1 MIYRT
6 VGIFAHIDSG
16 KTTLTERILFEAGKI
31 SAIGTIEDG
40 NTESDQ
46 LQEEIERGIS
56 IRTSFHVVPWTTT
69 FGSFEIQLID
79 TPGHIDFRNQVTDLL
94 PAMETAIVILEA
106 GTVVQSQ
113 ARLVI
118 EELRKANV
126 PIVFFINKLDR
137 FGEEYLDTLVSLE
150 EILLVPPVS
159 LFQKGKTGGWEYY
172 LENEQVFSKTTKEEI
187 LASDEESLLN
197 FWKEE
202 NESSFLP
209 RKTLQTGTKEGK
221 IYPVY
226 GGSAKTG
233 EGVKELLNLVL
244 WTGPKETDL
253 VSKSPL
259 LVLSRRTD
267 PQIGR
272 YAVVYPT
279 VSMPVKKAFQILTKS
294 GKKPN
299 DSGKNKNGHS
309 NENKDQEEKT
319 DPNSNGILGLTF
331 FSPETGEAQ
340 DMLIKGKLGY
350 LLANEI
356 LDMEPGKPVS
366 PVGLASSETE
376 RKFNEPALSPF
387 SVVLEPENSSE
398 KEFWLCRLN
407 ELVWEDPGY
416 RLELK
421 EETGQ
426 IALFGRGE
434 LHLEIGIRRISEKTE
449 KKLSFSSI
457 NIAKLELFKKM
468 SHKVALEHRAFEDQ
482 KSSGA
487 LIAVLED
494 TADFSKHIAF
504 EVSLPEEVKH
514 SIETSFM
521 EACLHGFYGEE
532 VCGLKLRVLSY
543 EMPPGDSQTTLT
555 LLKVAILAGVKECFP
570 SNTYLVGPLTE
581 IEVMV
586 DADHLGVVL
595 SDLSRR
601 NAKVVSIFEAVAGKS
616 HLKANASAENLLGFS
631 GALRNMTKGIGI
643 SWERTAFTSEFYAVL
658 KE

>member
-16 KTTLTERILFEAGKI
+16 KTTLTERILFESGRI

-46 LQEEIERGIS
+46 LPEEIERGIS
-56 IRTSFHVVPWTTT
+56 IRTTFHTVPWNTK
-69 FGSFEIQLID
+69 FGDFEIQLID

-106 GTVVQSQ
+106 GTGVQSQ

-118 EELRKANV
+118 EELRKANI

-137 FGEEYLDTLVSLE
+137 FGDEYLDTLVSLE
-150 EILLVPPVS
+150 EILKQPPVT
-159 LFQKGKTGGWEYY
+159 LFQKRQSGGWEYF
-172 LENEQVFSKTTKEEI
+172 LESEDSFSKQTKEE
-187 LASDEESLLN
+187 LLSFDDELLLRYWN
-197 FWKEE
+197 D
-202 NESSFLP
+202 ESSAAELP
-209 RKTLQTGTKEGK
+209 SLALRQGTEKTKL
-221 IYPVY
+221 YPVY

-233 EGVKELLNLVL
+233 EGVRELLNLVL
-244 WTGPKETDL
+244 WTNPKEIQL
-253 VSKSPL
+253 SSEVPL
-259 LVLSRRTD
+259 IVLSRRTD

-272 YAVVYPT
+272 YAVVYSVT
-279 VSMPVKKAFQILTKS
+279 NLSVSEICQRLEALQKKQETTHLSQVGQSSFSSFLTNPIS
-294 GKKPN
+294 FLSP
-299 DSGKNKNGHS
+299 DS
-309 NENKDQEEKT
+309 E
-319 DPNSNGILGLTF
+319 
-331 FSPETGEAQ
+331 SPETT
-340 DMLIKGKLGY
+340 LTKGKLY
-350 LLANEI
+350 YILADERI
-356 LDMEPGKPVS
+356 RMEPGQSVS
-366 PVGLASSETE
+366 IPGLSTLDLKHQISEKT
-376 RKFNEPALSPF
+376 PSPF
-387 SVVLEPENSSE
+387 SVVLEPEISSE
-398 KEFWLCRLN
+398 KEFWLCRLK
-407 ELVWEDPGY
+407 ELEWEDPGY
-416 RLELK
+416 QLELR

-426 IALFGRGE
+426 IVLFGRGE
-434 LHLEIGIRRISEKTE
+434 LHLEIGIRRITGKTE
-449 KKLSFSSI
+449 KKLMFSSI
-457 NIAKLELFKKM
+457 NIAKIELLKKM

-494 TADFSKHIAF
+494 TADFSKQIAF

-521 EACLHGFYGEE
+521 EACLRGFYGEE
-532 VCGLKLRVLSY
+532 VCGLRFRILSY
-543 EMPPGDSQTTLT
+543 EIPPGDLQTTLT

-601 NAKVVSIFEAVAGKS
+601 NAKVVSIEEAVAGKS

>member
-16 KTTLTERILFEAGKI
+16 KTTLTERILFEAGVI
-31 SAIGTIEDG
+31 SAVGTIEDG

-56 IRTSFHVVPWTTT
+56 IRTSFHVVPWKTS

-94 PAMETAIVILEA
+94 PAMESAIVVLEA

-118 EELRKANV
+118 EELRMANV
-126 PIVFFINKLDR
+126 PMVFFINKLDR
-137 FGEEYLDTLVSLE
+137 FGDDYLDTLVSLE
-150 EILLVPPVS
+150 EILGGAPVS
-159 LFQKGKTGGWEYY
+159 LFQKDKSGKLEFY
-172 LENEQVFSKTTKEEI
+172 LKNAASFPKAVKEE
-187 LASDEESLLN
+187 LLSWN
-197 FWKEE
+197 DDLMI
-202 NESSFLP
+202 SSWNDP
-209 RKTLQTGTKEGK
+209 SGQTDFSMIGLRTGPKSGK
-221 IYPVY
+221 LYPVY

-233 EGVKELLNLVL
+233 VGVRELLDLVL
-244 WTGPKETDL
+244 WTEPKDSREL
-253 VSKSPL
+253 SFEVFPL
-259 LVLSRRTD
+259 LVLSRRMA
-267 PQIGR
+267 PEIGR

-279 VSMPVKKAFQILTKS
+279 KDLELVSFKNLTMGQRKGKFTTEENDPEELFQFL
-294 GKKPN
+294 
-299 DSGKNKNGHS
+299 DSEG
-309 NENKDQEEKT
+309 
-319 DPNSNGILGLTF
+319 
-331 FSPETGEAQ
+331 ETGVHALQ
-340 DMLIKGKLGY
+340 KGKLI
-350 LLANEI
+350 LLKSHHN
-356 LDMEPGKPVS
+356 LVLLPGFPVS
-366 PVGLASSETE
+366 LRMHQEPKDL
-376 RKFNEPALSPF
+376 NEVSNRNPSPF
-387 SVVLEPENSSE
+387 SVVIEPEESLD
-398 KEFWLCRLN
+398 KEFWLCRLE

-426 IALFGRGE
+426 IVLYGRGE
-434 LHLEIGIRRISEKTE
+434 LHLEIGIRRITAKTE

-494 TADFSKHIAF
+494 TADFSKQIAF

-532 VCGLKLRVLSY
+532 VCGLRLRVLSY
-543 EMPPGDSQTTLT
+543 EMPSGDSQTTLT

-586 DADHLGVVL
+586 DANHLGVVL

-601 NAKVVSIFEAVAGKS
+601 NAKVVSTYEAVAGKS

>member
-56 IRTSFHVVPWTTT
+56 IRTTFHAVPWKTQ

-150 EILLVPPVS
+150 EILQVPPVS
-159 LFQKGKTGGWEYY
+159 LFQKGKTGDWEYY
-172 LENEQVFSKTTKEEI
+172 LENEERFSKTTKEEI
-187 LASDEESLLN
+187 LSFDEESLLQY
-197 FWKEE
+197 WKGET
-202 NESSFLP
+202 ESSNLP
-209 RKTLQTGTKEGK
+209 KQALQKGTGEGK
-221 IYPVY
+221 LYPVY

-233 EGVKELLNLVL
+233 VGVKELLDLVL
-244 WTGPKETDL
+244 WTNPKEIKT
-253 VSKSPL
+253 SSQSPF

-267 PQIGR
+267 PEKGR

-279 VSMPVKKAFQILTKS
+279 ASMTTNEAYQIITEGDPLLAKV
-294 GKKPN
+294 G
-299 DSGKNKNGHS
+299 
-309 NENKDQEEKT
+309 EE
-319 DPNSNGILGLTF
+319 GL
-331 FSPETGEAQ
+331 SYVDPETWEPQGN
-340 DMLIKGKLGY
+340 LTKGKLGY
-350 LLANEI
+350 LLTNEI
-356 LDMEPGKPVS
+356 LEIEPGKPVQKL
-366 PVGLASSETE
+366 GLMPHGSELKVSE
-376 RKFNEPALSPF
+376 GSLSPF
-387 SVVLEPENSSE
+387 SVVLEPDISSE
-398 KEFWLCRLN
+398 KEFWLCRLQ

-416 RLELK
+416 QLELR

-426 IALFGRGE
+426 IVLFGRGE

-449 KKLSFSSI
+449 KKLNFSSI

-514 SIETSFM
+514 SIETSFL

-543 EMPPGDSQTTLT
+543 EMPPGDLQTTLT

-586 DADHLGVVL
+586 DANHLGVVL

>member
-16 KTTLTERILFEAGKI
+16 KTTLTERILFESGRI

-46 LQEEIERGIS
+46 LPEEIERGIS
-56 IRTSFHVVPWTTT
+56 IRTTFHTVPWNTK
-69 FGSFEIQLID
+69 FGDFEIQLID

-106 GTVVQSQ
+106 GTGVQSQ

-118 EELRKANV
+118 EELRKANI

-137 FGEEYLDTLVSLE
+137 FGDEYLDTLVSLE
-150 EILLVPPVS
+150 EILKQPPVT
-159 LFQKGKTGGWEYY
+159 LFQKRQSGGWEYF
-172 LENEQVFSKTTKEEI
+172 LESEDSFSKQTKEE
-187 LASDEESLLN
+187 LLSFDDELLLRYWN
-197 FWKEE
+197 D
-202 NESSFLP
+202 ESSAAELP
-209 RKTLQTGTKEGK
+209 SLALRQGTEKTKL
-221 IYPVY
+221 YPVY

-233 EGVKELLNLVL
+233 EGVRELLNLVL
-244 WTGPKETDL
+244 WTNPKEIQL
-253 VSKSPL
+253 SSEVPL
-259 LVLSRRTD
+259 IVLSRRTD

-272 YAVVYPT
+272 YAVVYSVT
-279 VSMPVKKAFQILTKS
+279 NLSVSEICQRLEALQKKQETTHLSQVGQSSFSSFLTNPIS
-294 GKKPN
+294 FLSP
-299 DSGKNKNGHS
+299 DS
-309 NENKDQEEKT
+309 E
-319 DPNSNGILGLTF
+319 
-331 FSPETGEAQ
+331 SPETT
-340 DMLIKGKLGY
+340 LTKGKLY
-350 LLANEI
+350 YVLADERI
-356 LDMEPGKPVS
+356 RMEPGQSVS
-366 PVGLASSETE
+366 IPGLSTLDLKHQISEKT
-376 RKFNEPALSPF
+376 PSPF
-387 SVVLEPENSSE
+387 SVVLEPEISSE
-398 KEFWLCRLN
+398 KEFWLCRLK
-407 ELVWEDPGY
+407 ELEWEDPGY
-416 RLELK
+416 QLELR

-426 IALFGRGE
+426 IVLFGRGE
-434 LHLEIGIRRISEKTE
+434 LHLEIGIRRITGKTE
-449 KKLSFSSI
+449 KKLMFSSI
-457 NIAKLELFKKM
+457 NIAKIELLKKM

-494 TADFSKHIAF
+494 TADFSKQIAF

-521 EACLHGFYGEE
+521 EACLRGFYGEE
-532 VCGLKLRVLSY
+532 VCGLRFRILSY
-543 EMPPGDSQTTLT
+543 EIPPGDLQTTLT

-601 NAKVVSIFEAVAGKS
+601 NAKVVSIEEAVAGKS

>member
-1 MIYRT
+1 MNYRT

-56 IRTSFHVVPWTTT
+56 IRTTFHVVPWTTS
-69 FGSFEIQLID
+69 FGTFEIQLID

-118 EELRKANV
+118 EELRKAKI

-137 FGEEYLDTLVSLE
+137 FAEDYLDTLVSLE
-150 EILLVPPVS
+150 EILQIPPVS
-159 LFQKGKTGGWEYY
+159 LFQKGENGWEYY
-172 LENEQVFSKTTKEEI
+172 LENERVFAKSTKEEL
-187 LASDEESLLN
+187 LACDEESLLTY
-197 FWKEE
+197 WKEE
-202 NESSFLP
+202 NETSELP
-209 RKTLQTGTKEGK
+209 KRILQKGTGEGK
-221 IYPVY
+221 LYPVY

-233 EGVKELLNLVL
+233 EGVRELLDLVL
-244 WTGPKETDL
+244 WTNPKEIKPI
-253 VSKSPL
+253 SHSPL

-272 YAVVYPT
+272 YAVVCPT
-279 VSMPVKKAFQILTKS
+279 MTLPTEEVMEILLFTKETQS
-294 GKKPN
+294 Q
-299 DSGKNKNGHS
+299 NKIERTIHGEGGTNPTLSFLSAETLDGVGS
-309 NENKDQEEKT
+309 
-319 DPNSNGILGLTF
+319 LT
-331 FSPETGEAQ
+331 
-340 DMLIKGKLGY
+340 KGKLGFV
-350 LLANEI
+350 LANESFQMDPGSPI
-356 LDMEPGKPVS
+356 LYLGNVPDP
-366 PVGLASSETE
+366 LSSKLPPSE
-376 RKFNEPALSPF
+376 LSPF
-387 SVVLEPENSSE
+387 SVVLEPEISSE
-398 KEFWLCRLN
+398 KEFWLCRLR
-407 ELVWEDPGY
+407 ELIWEDPGY
-416 RLELK
+416 HLELK
-421 EETGQ
+421 AETGQ
-426 IALFGRGE
+426 IVLFGRGE

-494 TADFSKHIAF
+494 TADFSKQIAF

-532 VCGLKLRVLSY
+532 VCGLRLRVLSY
-543 EMPPGDSQTTLT
+543 EMPPGDLQTTLT

-586 DADHLGVVL
+586 DANHLGVVL

-601 NAKVVSIFEAVAGKS
+601 NAKVVSTYEAVAGKS

>member
-56 IRTSFHVVPWTTT
+56 IRTTFHAVPWKTQ

-150 EILLVPPVS
+150 EILQVPPVS
-159 LFQKGKTGGWEYY
+159 LFQKGKTGDWEYY
-172 LENEQVFSKTTKEEI
+172 LENEEGFSKTTKEEI
-187 LASDEESLLN
+187 LSFDEESLLQ
-197 FWKEE
+197 FWREE
-202 NESSFLP
+202 TESSNLP
-209 RKTLQTGTKEGK
+209 RQALKKGTGEGK
-221 IYPVY
+221 LYPVY

-233 EGVKELLNLVL
+233 IGVKELLDLVL
-244 WTGPKETDL
+244 WTNPKEIKT
-253 VSKSPL
+253 STHSPF

-267 PQIGR
+267 PEKGR

-279 VSMPVKKAFQILTKS
+279 ASMTTNQAYQIITEGDPLLAKV
-294 GKKPN
+294 G
-299 DSGKNKNGHS
+299 
-309 NENKDQEEKT
+309 EE
-319 DPNSNGILGLTF
+319 GL
-331 FSPETGEAQ
+331 SCVDPETWEPQ
-340 DMLIKGKLGY
+340 EIVTKGKLGY
-350 LLANEI
+350 ILTNEI
-356 LDMEPGKPVS
+356 LEMEPGKPVQK
-366 PVGLASSETE
+366 VGLIQHGSELKTSE
-376 RKFNEPALSPF
+376 GSLSPF
-387 SVVLEPENSSE
+387 SVVLEPDISSE
-398 KEFWLCRLN
+398 KEFWLCRLR

-416 RLELK
+416 HLELR

-426 IALFGRGE
+426 IVLFGRGE

-449 KKLSFSSI
+449 KKLNFSSI

-514 SIETSFM
+514 SIETSFL

-532 VCGLKLRVLSY
+532 VCGLKLRILSY
-543 EMPPGDSQTTLT
+543 EMPPGDLQTTLT

>member
-16 KTTLTERILFEAGKI
+16 KTTLTERILFESGRI

-46 LQEEIERGIS
+46 LPEEIERGIS
-56 IRTSFHVVPWTTT
+56 IRTTFHTVPWNTK
-69 FGSFEIQLID
+69 FGNFEIQLID

-106 GTVVQSQ
+106 GTGVQSQ

-118 EELRKANV
+118 EELRKANI

-137 FGEEYLDTLVSLE
+137 FGDEYLDTLVSLE
-150 EILLVPPVS
+150 EILKQPPVT
-159 LFQKGKTGGWEYY
+159 LFQKRQSGGWEYF
-172 LENEQVFSKTTKEEI
+172 LESEDSFSKQTKEE
-187 LASDEESLLN
+187 LLSFDDELLLRYWN
-197 FWKEE
+197 D
-202 NESSFLP
+202 ESSARELP
-209 RKTLQTGTKEGK
+209 SLALQQGTEKTKL
-221 IYPVY
+221 YPVY

-233 EGVKELLNLVL
+233 EGVRELLNLVL
-244 WTGPKETDL
+244 WTNPKEIQL
-253 VSKSPL
+253 SSEVPL
-259 LVLSRRTD
+259 IVLSRRTD

-272 YAVVYPT
+272 YAVVYSVT
-279 VSMPVKKAFQILTKS
+279 NLSVSEICQRLEALQKKQETTHLSQVGQSSFSSFLTNPIS
-294 GKKPN
+294 FLSP
-299 DSGKNKNGHS
+299 DS
-309 NENKDQEEKT
+309 E
-319 DPNSNGILGLTF
+319 
-331 FSPETGEAQ
+331 SPETT
-340 DMLIKGKLGY
+340 LTKGKLY
-350 LLANEI
+350 YILADERI
-356 LDMEPGKPVS
+356 RMEPGQSVS
-366 PVGLASSETE
+366 IPGLSTLDLKHQISEKT
-376 RKFNEPALSPF
+376 PSPF
-387 SVVLEPENSSE
+387 SVVLEPEISSE
-398 KEFWLCRLN
+398 KEFWLCRLK
-407 ELVWEDPGY
+407 ELEWEDPGY
-416 RLELK
+416 QLELR

-426 IALFGRGE
+426 IVLFGRGE
-434 LHLEIGIRRISEKTE
+434 LHLEIGIRRITGKTE
-449 KKLSFSSI
+449 KKLMFSSI
-457 NIAKLELFKKM
+457 NIAKIELLKKM

-494 TADFSKHIAF
+494 TADFSKQIAF

-521 EACLHGFYGEE
+521 EACLRGFYGEE
-532 VCGLKLRVLSY
+532 VCGLRFRILSY
-543 EMPPGDSQTTLT
+543 EIPPGDLQTRLT

-601 NAKVVSIFEAVAGKS
+601 NAKVVSIEEAVAGKS

>member
-31 SAIGTIEDG
+31 SAVGTIEDG

-56 IRTSFHVVPWTTT
+56 IRTTFHVVPWTTS
-69 FGSFEIQLID
+69 FGTFEIQLID

-118 EELRKANV
+118 EELRKANI

-137 FGEEYLDTLVSLE
+137 FAEDYLDTLVSLE
-150 EILLVPPVS
+150 EILQIPPVL
-159 LFQKGKTGGWEYY
+159 LFQKGKTGWEYF
-172 LENEQVFSKTTKEEI
+172 LENEGVFTKTTKEEL
-187 LASDEESLLN
+187 LACDEESLLT
-197 FWKEE
+197 FWREE
-202 NESSFLP
+202 RESSDLP
-209 RKTLQTGTKEGK
+209 KSILQKGTGEGK
-221 IYPVY
+221 LYPVY

-233 EGVKELLNLVL
+233 EGVRELLDLVL
-244 WTGPKETDL
+244 WTNPKEIKPI
-253 VSKSPL
+253 SNSPL

-272 YAVVYPT
+272 YAVVCPT
-279 VSMPVKKAFQILTKS
+279 ISLPTERVMEILLSAEATQ
-294 GKKPN
+294 GI
-299 DSGKNKNGHS
+299 NK
-309 NENKDQEEKT
+309 
-319 DPNSNGILGLTF
+319 I
-331 FSPETGEAQ
+331 ETTIHREGEAK
-340 DMLIKGKLGY
+340 LSLSFLSAETLEEVVALTKGKLGIMR
-350 LLANEI
+350 AKEGFQ
-356 LDMEPGKPVS
+356 MEPGNPVVYIGGGSHGIS
-366 PVGLASSETE
+366 PNHPTSE
-376 RKFNEPALSPF
+376 LSPF
-387 SVVLEPENSSE
+387 SVVLEPEISSE
-398 KEFWLCRLN
+398 KDFWLCRLE

-416 RLELK
+416 HLELK
-421 EETGQ
+421 ADTGQ
-426 IALFGRGE
+426 MVLFGRGE

-494 TADFSKHIAF
+494 TADFSKQIAF

-532 VCGLKLRVLSY
+532 VCGLRLIVLSY
-543 EMPPGDSQTTLT
+543 EMPPGDLQTTLT

-586 DADHLGVVL
+586 DANHLGVVL

-601 NAKVVSIFEAVAGKS
+601 NAKVVSTYEAVAGKS

>member
-31 SAIGTIEDG
+31 SAVGTIEDG

-56 IRTSFHVVPWTTT
+56 IRTTFHVVPWTTS
-69 FGSFEIQLID
+69 FGTFEIQLID

-118 EELRKANV
+118 EELRKANI

-137 FGEEYLDTLVSLE
+137 FAEDYLDTLVSLE
-150 EILLVPPVS
+150 EILQIPPVT
-159 LFQKGKTGGWEYY
+159 LFQKGKTGWEYF
-172 LENEQVFSKTTKEEI
+172 LENEGVFTKTTKEEL
-187 LASDEESLLN
+187 LACDEESLLM
-197 FWKEE
+197 FWREE
-202 NESSFLP
+202 RESSDLP
-209 RKTLQTGTKEGK
+209 KRILQKGTGEGK
-221 IYPVY
+221 LYPVY

-233 EGVKELLNLVL
+233 EGVSELLDLVL
-244 WTGPKETDL
+244 WTNPKEIKPI
-253 VSKSPL
+253 SNSPL
-259 LVLSRRTD
+259 FVLSRRTD

-272 YAVVYPT
+272 YAVVCPT
-279 VSMPVKKAFQILTKS
+279 MSLPTERVMEILLSTEATKGLNKIKTTIHREGKATLSLSFLSAETL
-294 GKKPN
+294 
-299 DSGKNKNGHS
+299 
-309 NENKDQEEKT
+309 EEVV
-319 DPNSNGILGLTF
+319 
-331 FSPETGEAQ
+331 A
-340 DMLIKGKLGY
+340 LIKGKLGIMR
-350 LLANEI
+350 AKEGFQ
-356 LDMEPGKPVS
+356 MEPGNPVVYIGGGSHGIS
-366 PVGLASSETE
+366 PNHPTSE
-376 RKFNEPALSPF
+376 LSPF
-387 SVVLEPENSSE
+387 SVVLEPEISSE
-398 KEFWLCRLN
+398 KDFWLCRLE

-416 RLELK
+416 HLELK
-421 EETGQ
+421 ADTGQ
-426 IALFGRGE
+426 MVLFGRGE

-494 TADFSKHIAF
+494 TADFSKQIAF

-532 VCGLKLRVLSY
+532 VCGLRLRVLSY
-543 EMPPGDSQTTLT
+543 EMPPGDLQTTLT

-586 DADHLGVVL
+586 DANHLGVVL

-601 NAKVVSIFEAVAGKS
+601 NAKVVSTYEAVAGKS

>member
-1 MIYRT
+1 MTYRT
-6 VGIFAHIDSG
+6 IGIFAHIDSG
-16 KTTLTERILFEAGKI
+16 KTTLTERILFEAGVI
-31 SAIGTIEDG
+31 SAVGTIEDG

-56 IRTSFHVVPWTTT
+56 IRTSFHLVPWKTS
-69 FGSFEIQLID
+69 FGTFEIQLID

-94 PAMETAIVILEA
+94 PAMETAIVVLEA

-118 EELRKANV
+118 EELRMAKV
-126 PIVFFINKLDR
+126 PMVFFINKLDR
-137 FGEEYLDTLVSLE
+137 FGDDYLDSLVSLE
-150 EILLVPPVS
+150 EILGGAPVS
-159 LFQKGKTGGWEYY
+159 LFQKDKSGTLEFYLNNASSFPKAVKEELLSWNDDLLISSWNDPSGQTDLSMIGLRTGPKTGK
-172 LENEQVFSKTTKEEI
+172 L
-187 LASDEESLLN
+187 
-197 FWKEE
+197 
-202 NESSFLP
+202 
-209 RKTLQTGTKEGK
+209 
-221 IYPVY
+221 YPVY

-233 EGVKELLNLVL
+233 EGVRELLDLVL
-244 WTGPKETDL
+244 WTEPKDTGEL
-253 VSKSPL
+253 ISSGFPL
-259 LVLSRRTD
+259 LVLSRRMAPD
-267 PQIGR
+267 IGR

-279 VSMPVKKAFQILTKS
+279 KDMELTSLKKIILDEWDGKSLREESKPEGLFQF
-294 GKKPN
+294 
-299 DSGKNKNGHS
+299 
-309 NENKDQEEKT
+309 
-319 DPNSNGILGLTF
+319 LGSDGASSVPAL
-331 FSPETGEAQ
+331 E
-340 DMLIKGKLGY
+340 KGKLI
-350 LLANEI
+350 LLKSHND
-356 LDMEPGKPVS
+356 LVLLPGNPVS
-366 PVGLASSETE
+366 L
-376 RKFNEPALSPF
+376 RKNEVAKDRTDVSNRYPSPF
-387 SVVLEPENSSE
+387 SIVIEPEESSD
-398 KEFWLCRLN
+398 KEFWLCRLE

-416 RLELK
+416 RLEIK
-421 EETGQ
+421 EDTGQ
-426 IALFGRGE
+426 IVLYGRGE

-532 VCGLKLRVLSY
+532 VCGLRLRVLSY
-543 EMPPGDSQTTLT
+543 EMPKGDLQTTLT

-570 SNTYLVGPLTE
+570 SNTYLVCPLTE

-616 HLKANASAENLLGFS
+616 HLKANASAQNLLGFS

>member
-6 VGIFAHIDSG
+6 IGIFAHIDSG
-16 KTTLTERILFEAGKI
+16 KTTLTERILFEAGVI

-56 IRTSFHVVPWTTT
+56 IRTSFHTVPWKTS
-69 FGSFEIQLID
+69 FGTFEIQLID

-113 ARLVI
+113 ARLVM

-150 EILLVPPVS
+150 EILQIPPVS
-159 LFQKGKTGGWEYY
+159 LFQKGKSGHWEYY
-172 LENEQVFSKTTKEEI
+172 LQNESAFSKSVKEEI
-187 LASDEESLLN
+187 LTWEEDSLLA
-197 FWKEE
+197 FWKEG
-202 NESSFLP
+202 NDSSNLP
-209 RKTLQTGTKEGK
+209 KLSLKKGTKEGK
-221 IYPVY
+221 LFPVY

-233 EGVKELLNLVL
+233 EGVRELLDLVL
-244 WTGPKETDL
+244 WTEPKEINED
-253 VSKSPL
+253 SRSPF

-267 PQIGR
+267 PEIGR

-279 VSMPVKKAFQILTKS
+279 LSIHKREIEKLLLGNLTPHHLHPQKAL
-294 GKKPN
+294 
-299 DSGKNKNGHS
+299 
-309 NENKDQEEKT
+309 
-319 DPNSNGILGLTF
+319 GI
-331 FSPETGEAQ
+331 PETNGGDKKEISFLSPVSL
-340 DMLIKGKLGY
+340 DPLDPIIKGKLGV
-350 LLANEI
+350 LLAHPG
-356 LDMEPGKPVS
+356 LTMEPGKPVLPKTS
-366 PVGLASSETE
+366 LDHIPDPNW
-376 RKFNEPALSPF
+376 NEATPSPF
-387 SVVLEPENSSE
+387 SVVLEPDLSSE
-398 KEFWLCRLN
+398 KEFWLCRLE

-416 RLELK
+416 RLELR

-426 IALFGRGE
+426 MVLYGRGE

-449 KKLSFSSI
+449 KKLNCSSI

-514 SIETSFM
+514 TIETSFM

-532 VCGLKLRVLSY
+532 VCGLRLRVLAY
-543 EMPPGDSQTTLT
+543 EMPKGDLQTTLT

-570 SNTYLVGPLTE
+570 SNTYLVCPLTE

-616 HLKANASAENLLGFS
+616 HLKANASAQNLLGFS

>member
-6 VGIFAHIDSG
+6 IGIFAHIDSG
-16 KTTLTERILFEAGKI
+16 KTTLTERILFEAGVI
-31 SAIGTIEDG
+31 SAVGTIEDG

-56 IRTSFHVVPWTTT
+56 IRTSFHVVPWKTS

-94 PAMETAIVILEA
+94 PAMESAIVVLEA

-118 EELRKANV
+118 EELRMANV
-126 PIVFFINKLDR
+126 PMVFFINKLDR
-137 FGEEYLDTLVSLE
+137 FGDDYLDTLVSLE
-150 EILLVPPVS
+150 EILGGAPVS
-159 LFQKGKTGGWEYY
+159 LFQKDKSGKLEFY
-172 LENEQVFSKTTKEEI
+172 LSNAMSFPKAVKEE
-187 LASDEESLLN
+187 LLSWN
-197 FWKEE
+197 DDLMI
-202 NESSFLP
+202 SSWNDP
-209 RKTLQTGTKEGK
+209 SGQTDFPMIGLSTGSKSGK
-221 IYPVY
+221 LYPVY

-233 EGVKELLNLVL
+233 EGVRELLDLVL
-244 WTGPKETDL
+244 WTEPKDTREL
-253 VSKSPL
+253 SSEVFPL
-259 LVLSRRTD
+259 LVLSRRMA
-267 PQIGR
+267 PEIGR

-279 VSMPVKKAFQILTKS
+279 KDLELTSLKNMTMGQRKGKFTTEENDPEERFQFLGAS
-294 GKKPN
+294 G
-299 DSGKNKNGHS
+299 
-309 NENKDQEEKT
+309 
-319 DPNSNGILGLTF
+319 
-331 FSPETGEAQ
+331 ETGIHTLQ
-340 DMLIKGKLGY
+340 KGKLI
-350 LLANEI
+350 LLKSHNDLDLLPGLPVTLRRDLAPKDHNENSNRN
-356 LDMEPGKPVS
+356 P
-366 PVGLASSETE
+366 
-376 RKFNEPALSPF
+376 SPF
-387 SVVLEPENSSE
+387 SIVIEPEESSD
-398 KEFWLCRLN
+398 KEFWLCRLE

-416 RLELK
+416 RHELK

-426 IALFGRGE
+426 IVLYGRGE
-434 LHLEIGIRRISEKTE
+434 LHLEIGIRRISAKTE

-532 VCGLKLRVLSY
+532 VCGLRLRVLSY
-543 EMPPGDSQTTLT
+543 EMPKGDLQTTLT

-570 SNTYLVGPLTE
+570 SNTYLVCPLTE

-586 DADHLGVVL
+586 DTDHLGVVL

-601 NAKVVSIFEAVAGKS
+601 NAKVISIFEAVAGKS
-616 HLKANASAENLLGFS
+616 HLKANASAQNLLGFS

>member
-1 MIYRT
+1 MKYRT

-16 KTTLTERILFEAGKI
+16 KTTLTERILFESGKI
-31 SAIGTIEDG
+31 AAVGSIEDG
-40 NTESDQ
+40 NTESDS

-56 IRTSFHVVPWTTT
+56 IRTTFHSIPWETK
-69 FGSFEIQLID
+69 FGKFQIQLVD

-94 PAMETAIVILEA
+94 PAMDSAIVVLEA

-126 PIVFFINKLDR
+126 PMVFFINKLDR
-137 FGEEYLDTLVSLE
+137 FDEDYLDALVSLE
-150 EILLVPPVS
+150 EILGGAPVS
-159 LFQKGKTGGWEYY
+159 LFQKNPEGKLEYY
-172 LENEQVFSKTTKEEI
+172 LNTPGHFPKTVGEELVAWNDEI
-187 LASDEESLLN
+187 LLSSWNDPSGQTDYSLVGLQGG
-197 FWKEE
+197 
-202 NESSFLP
+202 P
-209 RKTLQTGTKEGK
+209 RFGK
-221 IYPVY
+221 LYPVY

-233 EGVKELLNLVL
+233 EGVRELLDLVL
-244 WTGPKETDL
+244 WVEPKEPENFGDSSL
-253 VSKSPL
+253 PL
-259 LVLSRRTD
+259 LVLSRRSAEGV
-267 PQIGR
+267 GR

-279 VSMPVKKAFQILTKS
+279 KNIHLAEVEAIWKKNAPKLEANQSGSAIEIEPRGSIFQFLDPESEEEISELNQ
-294 GKKPN
+294 GKLVLL
-299 DSGKNKNGHS
+299 KNQKGLVLLPGQTVARAS
-309 NENKDQEEKT
+309 ERSSKEVGLFSEKT
-319 DPNSNGILGLTF
+319 P
-331 FSPETGEAQ
+331 
-340 DMLIKGKLGY
+340 
-350 LLANEI
+350 
-356 LDMEPGKPVS
+356 
-366 PVGLASSETE
+366 
-376 RKFNEPALSPF
+376 SPF
-387 SVVLEPENSSE
+387 SVVLEPEESTD
-398 KEFWLCRLN
+398 KEFWLCRLE

-416 RLELK
+416 QVHKK

-426 IALFGRGE
+426 LVLLGRGE
-434 LHLEIGIRRISEKTE
+434 LHLEIGIRRITERTE
-449 KKLSFSSI
+449 KKLNFSSI
-457 NIAKLELFKKM
+457 NIAKLELLKKM

-504 EVSLPEEVKH
+504 EVSLPEEVKN

-532 VCGLKLRVLSY
+532 VVGLKFRVLSY
-543 EMPPGDSQTTLT
+543 EIPKGDLQTTLT
-555 LLKVAILAGVKECFP
+555 LLKVAILAGVKELFS

-581 IEVMV
+581 VEVMV

-601 NAKVVSIFEAVAGKS
+601 NAKVISIFEAVAGKS
-616 HLKANASAENLLGFS
+616 HLKANAPAQNLLGFS

-643 SWERTAFTSEFYAVL
+643 SWERTAFTYEFHAFL

>member
-56 IRTSFHVVPWTTT
+56 IRTTFHAVPWKTQ

-150 EILLVPPVS
+150 EILQGPPVS
-159 LFQKGKTGGWEYY
+159 LFQKGKTGDWEYY
-172 LENEQVFSKTTKEEI
+172 LENEERFSKTTKEEI
-187 LASDEESLLN
+187 LSFDEESLLQ
-197 FWKEE
+197 FWREE
-202 NESSFLP
+202 TESSNLP
-209 RKTLQTGTKEGK
+209 RQALQKGTGEGK
-221 IYPVY
+221 LYPVY

-233 EGVKELLNLVL
+233 IGVKELLDLVL
-244 WTGPKETDL
+244 WTNPKEIKT
-253 VSKSPL
+253 SSHSPF

-267 PQIGR
+267 PEKGR

-279 VSMPVKKAFQILTKS
+279 ASMTTNQAYQIITEGDPLLAKV
-294 GKKPN
+294 G
-299 DSGKNKNGHS
+299 
-309 NENKDQEEKT
+309 EE
-319 DPNSNGILGLTF
+319 GL
-331 FSPETGEAQ
+331 SYVDPETWEPQ
-340 DMLIKGKLGY
+340 EIVTKGKLGY
-350 LLANEI
+350 I
-356 LDMEPGKPVS
+356 LTNDILEMEPGKLVQK
-366 PVGLASSETE
+366 VGLIPHGSELKTSE
-376 RKFNEPALSPF
+376 GSLSPF
-387 SVVLEPENSSE
+387 SVVLEPDISSE
-398 KEFWLCRLN
+398 KEFWLCRLR

-416 RLELK
+416 HLELR

-426 IALFGRGE
+426 IVLFGRGE

-449 KKLSFSSI
+449 KKLNFSSI

-514 SIETSFM
+514 SIETSFL

-543 EMPPGDSQTTLT
+543 EMPSGDLQTTLT

>member
-1 MIYRT
+1 MNYRT

-56 IRTSFHVVPWTTT
+56 IRTTFHAVPWKTQ

-150 EILLVPPVS
+150 EILQVPPVT
-159 LFQKGKTGGWEYY
+159 LFQKGKSGDWEYY
-172 LENEQVFSKTTKEEI
+172 LKNEDSFSKTTKEEI
-187 LASDEESLLN
+187 LSFDEESLLQY
-197 FWKEE
+197 WKEE
-202 NESSFLP
+202 KESSNLP
-209 RKTLQTGTKEGK
+209 RQALQKGTGEGK
-221 IYPVY
+221 LYPVY

-233 EGVKELLNLVL
+233 VGVKELLDLVL
-244 WTGPKETDL
+244 WTNPKEIKTSSL
-253 VSKSPL
+253 SPF

-267 PQIGR
+267 PEKGR

-279 VSMPVKKAFQILTKS
+279 ASMTTNEAFQIITEGDPLLAKV
-294 GKKPN
+294 G
-299 DSGKNKNGHS
+299 
-309 NENKDQEEKT
+309 EE
-319 DPNSNGILGLTF
+319 GL
-331 FSPETGEAQ
+331 SYVDPETWEPQGN
-340 DMLIKGKLGY
+340 LTKGKLGY
-350 LLANEI
+350 LLTNEI
-356 LDMEPGKPVS
+356 LEMEPGKPVQKS
-366 PVGLASSETE
+366 GLMPHESELKASEV
-376 RKFNEPALSPF
+376 ALSPF
-387 SVVLEPENSSE
+387 SVVLEPDVSSE
-398 KEFWLCRLN
+398 KEFWLCRLQ

-416 RLELK
+416 QLELR

-426 IALFGRGE
+426 IVLLGRGE

-449 KKLSFSSI
+449 KKLNFSSI

-514 SIETSFM
+514 SIETSFL

-543 EMPPGDSQTTLT
+543 EMPSGDLQTTLT

-586 DADHLGVVL
+586 DADQLGVVL

>member
-31 SAIGTIEDG
+31 SAVGTIEDG

-56 IRTSFHVVPWTTT
+56 IRTTFHVVPWTTS
-69 FGSFEIQLID
+69 FGTFEIQLID

-118 EELRKANV
+118 EELRKANI

-137 FGEEYLDTLVSLE
+137 FAEDYLDTLVSLE
-150 EILLVPPVS
+150 EILQIPPVL
-159 LFQKGKTGGWEYY
+159 LFQKGKTGWEYF
-172 LENEQVFSKTTKEEI
+172 LENEGVFTKTTKEEL
-187 LASDEESLLN
+187 LACDEESLLT
-197 FWKEE
+197 FWREE
-202 NESSFLP
+202 RESSDLP
-209 RKTLQTGTKEGK
+209 KRILQKGTGEGK
-221 IYPVY
+221 LYPVY

-233 EGVKELLNLVL
+233 EGVSELLDLVL
-244 WTGPKETDL
+244 WTNPKEIKPI
-253 VSKSPL
+253 SNSPL
-259 LVLSRRTD
+259 FVLSRRTD

-272 YAVVYPT
+272 YAVVCPT
-279 VSMPVKKAFQILTKS
+279 ISLPTERVIEILLSAEATKVVNKIETTIHREGKAKLSLSFLSAETLEEVVALT
-294 GKKPN
+294 
-299 DSGKNKNGHS
+299 
-309 NENKDQEEKT
+309 
-319 DPNSNGILGLTF
+319 
-331 FSPETGEAQ
+331 
-340 DMLIKGKLGY
+340 KGKLGIMR
-350 LLANEI
+350 AKEGFQ
-356 LDMEPGKPVS
+356 MEPGNPVVYIGGGSHGVS
-366 PVGLASSETE
+366 PNHPTSE
-376 RKFNEPALSPF
+376 LSPF
-387 SVVLEPENSSE
+387 SVVLEPEISSE
-398 KEFWLCRLN
+398 KDFWLCRLE

-416 RLELK
+416 HLELK
-421 EETGQ
+421 ADTGQ
-426 IALFGRGE
+426 MVLFGRGE

-494 TADFSKHIAF
+494 TADFSKQIAF

-532 VCGLKLRVLSY
+532 VCGLRLRVLSY
-543 EMPPGDSQTTLT
+543 EMPPGDLQTTLT

-586 DADHLGVVL
+586 DANHLGVVL

-601 NAKVVSIFEAVAGKS
+601 NAKVVSTYEAVAGKS